1 MKLGITYP
9 LNRRDLRSHIERRD
23 GISNNG
29 HITTIRCR
37 FLRVITRPLSFDLVS
52 TNPSIKRWIRDNT
65 SRRERE
71 RERELPRRRESLVV
85 DRLLREVFRRF
96 CLRTGYAW
104 AIYKR
109 TYRAGSFAR
118 DSNQLRDQPST
129 GRRFV
134 FESVAIHLS
143 TRTGTRVEPGKK
155 GGKGPGGL
163 AQIRI

>member
-1 MKLGITYP
+1 M
-9 LNRRDLRSHIERRD
+9 RSHIERRD

-29 HITTIRCR
+29 HITTIRRR
-37 FLRVITRPLSFDLVS
+37 FLRVITLSLSFDLVS

-65 SRRERE
+65 SERE
-71 RERELPRRRESLVV
+71 EEREKCRVDESLVV

-118 DSNQLRDQPST
+118 DSNQLRDQPGT

-143 TRTGTRVEPGKK
+143 TTTGTRVDPGKK
-155 GGKGPGGL
+155 GRKGPGGL

>member
-29 HITTIRCR
+29 HITTVRCR

-109 TYRAGSFAR
+109 TYTELARSLVTAISCAINRAPGEDLCSKAL
-118 DSNQLRDQPST
+118 QYIYPP
-129 GRRFV
+129 GRV
-134 FESVAIHLS
+134 HV
-143 TRTGTRVEPGKK
+143 
-155 GGKGPGGL
+155 
-163 AQIRI
+163 